1 MNTTEARNPE
11 LRHAMFRV
19 GDWLVDPRANRIERG
34 DEVKTLRNK
43 AMELLVLLA
52 NQAGQVVLRDEIV
65 ERVWDGNDYV
75 ATKGITNTIW
85 TLRQSLG
92 DTADTPQYIETIAK
106 RGYRL
111 LAPVIAIPVPTT
123 FAVSSAP
130 GDGLATVTTVM
141 TDAVGD
147 GLPSAVKH
155 EEAIAATSPR
165 DAALLHASAG
175 NADPANTSAVTVH
188 AKHWRRY
195 AGLFAAI
202 AISTGALFAVSAGWR
217 AAPIA
222 VAAEPVPIASTA
234 DVRVLQVTPE
244 VEHPLALAPDG
255 KRYAY
260 ASRLYKYQA
269 NTLWLRSLA
278 TDAEPVQL
286 KQYPGYIYA
295 LAWSPDG
302 QELAVLT
309 ANASRQCEVTVLTL
323 RSLQSRSLGACS
335 DHPQVAVSWSADGRY
350 LAASVA
356 TDTGAVAVALID
368 PITGARQMLT
378 APKPGQADV
387 VGDFAPHDSSLLVQR
402 WASLSELELWQVSL
416 DGSAQ
421 LRWRG
426 EDRIFDSVMDWY
438 RANEVLL
445 SLAREGGE
453 TQLQVLS
460 LADGQLKPLG
470 ITGTSPQALADG
482 SVLFVRSSS
491 HYAISEIDLQQR
503 PLRAQS
509 LVRQNGLLS
518 QPAYRDAD
526 SFVFMGNLTGH
537 MEIFAGDRD
546 GRSQQLTQL
555 QRMAWDPAVSPDGRW
570 LAFAGQCG
578 GDNLG
583 KICLQDLANG
593 RVSVLFSGEQ
603 SVEAPRWTADGRQVL
618 FRMKATD
625 REMKVGRVAVAA
637 AVAGPVEWLAQ
648 LPSID
653 VRLSEDGRSLFW
665 VDRYRPGIWQRD
677 IASGSDQLR
686 VAEFPGGS
694 RVWTSHGDALLYLI
708 RQADRQ
714 LQVYRQRPGQPAES
728 LGAIPHLLLDAQGSL
743 AVSPDGQRLLVPEL
757 TTFAWDLALAQVPT
771 LSVGTGPLLG
781 HRRLLSAR

>member
-19 GDWLVDPRANRIERG
+19 GDWLVDARANRIERG
-34 DEVKTLRNK
+34 DDVKTLRNK

-65 ERVWDGNDYV
+65 ERIWEGNEYV

-111 LAPVIAIPVPTT
+111 LAPVVAIPMPTT
-123 FAVSSAP
+123 FAALPASPDNVGSIN
-130 GDGLATVTTVM
+130 TTM
-141 TDAVGD
+141 TDTVADAPSEFSLHDDTVPTTGQREQS
-147 GLPSAVKH
+147 LP
-155 EEAIAATSPR
+155 
-165 DAALLHASAG
+165 HASIA
-175 NADPANTSAVTVH
+175 NADNEKARTKKVREKIWRSYASVFAVAMVSV
-188 AKHWRRY
+188 
-195 AGLFAAI
+195 AAV
-202 AISTGALFAVSAGWR
+202 FAVSAWWR
-217 AAPIA
+217 SAPIA
-222 VAAEPVPIASTA
+222 VAAESVPIASTA

-269 NTLWLRSLA
+269 NTLWLRTLA
-278 TDAEPVQL
+278 ADAEPVQL

-309 ANASRQCEVTVLTL
+309 ANANRQCEVTVLSL
-323 RSLQSRSLGACS
+323 RSLQSRSLGSCS

-356 TDTGAVAVALID
+356 TETGAVAVALID
-368 PITGARQMLT
+368 PITGVRNMLT
-378 APKPGQADV
+378 TPAPGQADV

-402 WASLSELELWQVSL
+402 WASLSELELWQVAL

-438 RANEVLL
+438 RPNEVLL

-491 HYAISEIDLQQR
+491 HYAISEVDLQQR

-518 QPAYRDAD
+518 QPAYRDRD
-526 SFVFMGNLTGH
+526 HFVFMGNLTGH

-583 KICLQDLANG
+583 KICLQEMASG
-593 RVSVLFSGEQ
+593 RVSVLFSGEH
-603 SVEAPRWTADGRQVL
+603 SAEAPRWSADGRQLL
-618 FRMKATD
+618 FRMKAND
-625 REMKVGRVAVAA
+625 REMKVGRLAVDAG
-637 AVAGPVEWLAQ
+637 VAGPVEWLAQ

-694 RVWTSHGDALLYLI
+694 RVWTSHGDALIYLI

-714 LQVYRQRPGQPAES
+714 LQVYRQRPSQAVES

-743 AVSPDGQRLLVPEL
+743 AVSPDGQRLLLPEL
-757 TTFAWDLALAQVPT
+757 TTFAWDVALAEVPT
-771 LSVGTGPLLG
+771 LSTGAGSLLG
-781 HRRLLSAR
+781 QRRLLSAR